1 MPQAPPPPP
10 PPASSSGGSRLGPPL
25 LERDL
30 DALERDVVPR
40 YLEPFIAIATQLL
53 VPSTPASVVV
63 IGSRA
68 GVEASIVADRL
79 PGASL
84 KGLEVSDASLRRAA
98 ARQLPLAASFE
109 VLRGPPTK
117 LPDRSFTHA
126 LAIHPM
132 CVRATR
138 RELLVDMRR
147 LLVDGGQGVLAV
159 PLRGSFPEI
168 LDMLREYAL
177 QKDLPKLA
185 EAIEIGAANRP
196 TPETISDE
204 LENAGLD
211 DVEVDV
217 QLLSVRFAS
226 GREFVHHPVFELMVA
241 PDTRAALDMAPA
253 VATDALAY
261 ARAAI
266 QKYWSDGELDL
277 TVNIA
282 AASGRRR

>member
-1 MPQAPPPPP
+1 M
-10 PPASSSGGSRLGPPL
+10 
-25 LERDL
+25 
-30 DALERDVVPR
+30 PR
-40 YLEPFIAIATQLL
+40 YLAPFVSIATQML
-53 VPSTPASVVV
+53 VPSAPASVIV

-68 GVEASIVADRL
+68 GVETSLIAERL
-79 PGASL
+79 PDASL
-84 KGLEVSDASLRRAA
+84 KGLEVSEASMHRASS
-98 ARQLPLAASFE
+98 RQVPVASSFE

-117 LPDRSFTHA
+117 LPDRGFTHA
-126 LAIHPM
+126 LAVHPM

-147 LLVDGGQGVLAV
+147 LLVAGGQGVLAL

-168 LDMLREYAL
+168 VDMIREYAL
-177 QKDLPKLA
+177 QRDLPKLA
-185 EAIEIGAANRP
+185 EAVEIGATNRP

-204 LENAGLD
+204 LEAAGFD

-217 QLLSVRFAS
+217 QLLGVRFES

-241 PDTRAALDMAPA
+241 PDTRAALDLAPA
-253 VATDALAY
+253 VALDALAY

-266 QKYWSDGELDL
+266 LKYWSEGEFEL

>member
-1 MPQAPPPPP
+1 MPVAGPPPPP
-10 PPASSSGGSRLGPPL
+10 LSSSGGSRLGPPL

-30 DALERDVVPR
+30 DALEREVMPR
-40 YLEPFIAIATQLL
+40 YLEPFIGIATQMLA
-53 VPSTPASVVV
+53 TAAPASVVV
-63 IGSRA
+63 LGSRA
-68 GVEASIVADRL
+68 GVECPLVADRL

-84 KGLEVSDASLRRAA
+84 KGLELSDASMRRAA
-98 ARQLPLAASFE
+98 TRSTSLAASFE
-109 VLRGPPTK
+109 ILRGPPTK
-117 LPDRSFTHA
+117 LPDRSFSHA

-132 CVRATR
+132 CLRATR

-147 LLVDGGQGVLAV
+147 VLVDGGQGVLSL

-168 LDMLREYAL
+168 LDMIREYAL
-177 QKDLPKLA
+177 QKDLPKLG
-185 EAIEIGAANRP
+185 EAVEIGAANRP

-204 LENAGLD
+204 LEAAGFT

-217 QLLSVRFAS
+217 QLLSVRFES
-226 GREFVHHPVFELMVA
+226 GREFVHHPVFELMVS

-266 QKYWSDGELDL
+266 LKYWSEGEFEL
-277 TVNIA
+277 TVNIG
-282 AASGRRR
+282 AASGRRN